1 MEVDIIGDLNCN
13 VGATSPD
20 CSTQKLLDI
29 CDSYQYRQ
37 LIDQP
42 TRITQLTS
50 SIIDLFLTN
59 HPRNFSY
66 SGVANIGISDHC
78 LVYAIRKI
86 CIPKSN
92 PKTIH
97 DASILILTQVQIDA

>member
-1 MEVDIIGDLNCN
+1 MQDHQT
-13 VGATSPD
+13 AA
-20 CSTQKLLDI
+20 QKLLDI
-29 CDSYQYRQ
+29 CDSYKYSQ

-42 TRITQLTS
+42 TRITQPTS
-50 SIIDLFLTN
+50 SIVDLFSTN
-59 HPRNFSY
+59 HPWNLLD
-66 SGVANIGISDHC
+66 SGVANIGIIDHC